1 MSPIIGLFVALIAAW
16 LATGPRAAA
25 AMVVPPMLGATA
37 AQSWYLGTGRGHNSA
52 AQTTNSPAYWVVQ
65 VIIIVAVC
73 GVAAGACWLRMRRTS
88 VVRTAPSRPVQ
99 VTWLIGATLAGLGA
113 TLGLMFVTDR
123 PRHPQ
128 SGNGNP
134 PIAGLIAI
142 VVGLVVLVVLAVGWW
157 RQSRQSVGHEVA
169 HEVAR

>member
-65 VIIIVAVC
+65 VII
-73 GVAAGACWLRMRRTS
+73 
-88 VVRTAPSRPVQ
+88 VVQIILLFLLQIIDQTHQ
-99 VTWLIGATLAGLGA
+99 TKET
-113 TLGLMFVTDR
+113 
-123 PRHPQ
+123 
-128 SGNGNP
+128 
-134 PIAGLIAI
+134 
-142 VVGLVVLVVLAVGWW
+142 
-157 RQSRQSVGHEVA
+157 
-169 HEVAR
+169 